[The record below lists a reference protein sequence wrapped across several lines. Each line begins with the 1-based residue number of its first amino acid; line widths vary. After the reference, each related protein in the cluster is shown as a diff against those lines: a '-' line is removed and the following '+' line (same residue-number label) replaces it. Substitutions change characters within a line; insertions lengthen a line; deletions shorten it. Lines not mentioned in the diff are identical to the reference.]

1 MDKNEDVEIFSQSFV
16 DNSGVTVDQT
26 SFELAF
32 ISLLP
37 LINASQ
43 NLPNRVFYGKTI
55 DTAEKKQIL
64 PFAVT
69 KSSNVNQ
76 SKTYF
81 GWIDSHVFLA
91 KIVKM
96 ANLNSDIKLVGLAE
110 NRLTIE
116 TRTIENKSPPLTIA
130 VLEKNTVQ
138 PSLFINFEVL
148 ETHGTL
154 MLLCN
159 KFIPLV
165 RISTFIN
172 RTFKKTKI

>member
-1 MDKNEDVEIFSQSFV
+1 MDKNEDVEIFSQSFM

-55 DTAEKKQIL
+55 DTADQKQIL

-81 GWIDSHVFLA
+81 GWIDSHVFLT
-91 KIVKM
+91 KIATM
-96 ANLNSDIKLVGLAE
+96 ANLNSDIK
-110 NRLTIE
+110 
-116 TRTIENKSPPLTIA
+116 
-130 VLEKNTVQ
+130 
-138 PSLFINFEVL
+138 
-148 ETHGTL
+148 
-154 MLLCN
+154 
-159 KFIPLV
+159 
-165 RISTFIN
+165 
-172 RTFKKTKI
+172 

>member
-16 DNSGVTVDQT
+16 DNSGVKVDQT
-26 SFELAF
+26 IFELAF

-55 DTAEKKQIL
+55 DTAEQKQIL

-69 KSSNVNQ
+69 KSSDVNQ

-81 GWIDSHVFLA
+81 GWIDTHVFLGTIA
-91 KIVKM
+91 RT

-110 NRLTIE
+110 NRVSTE
-116 TRTIENKSPPLTIA
+116 TRTIENKSPPLNIA
-130 VLEKNTVQ
+130 VLEKNTANHHF
-138 PSLFINFEVL
+138 LL
-148 ETHGTL
+148 LTL
-154 MLLCN
+154 S
-159 KFIPLV
+159 F
-165 RISTFIN
+165 
-172 RTFKKTKI
+172 